1 MAGENTIVE
10 GAAIERETHVRT
22 AVIDS
27 ENAALRDEQRNH
39 VPVEADY
46 PASAFGN
53 FAERG
58 GADPAA
64 VAIVVRAHQLPHLR
78 LIYLQTT
85 RFRNYVKHELAKSTF
100 PDTISLMRMNNATS
114 ERILYQL
121 KTKGPQAAGPIAAR
135 LGVTA
140 MAVRQH
146 LYRLKQRGL
155 VDYADERRPVG
166 RPLRLWRLTPASAS
180 RFPDSHAELTL
191 EVIDAVRAAFGESGL
206 ERLLHERTQRQKDSY
221 ARRMKKAGA
230 GLLRR
235 VQVLAEIR
243 REQGYMAECVQR
255 RDGSILMIEN
265 HCPICAAASSC
276 QGLCR
281 EELSLFRSL
290 FGVRAR
296 VERIDHILAGARR
309 CAYMIT
315 PER

>member
-1 MAGENTIVE
+1 MLMANI
-10 GAAIERETHVRT
+10 
-22 AVIDS
+22 
-27 ENAALRDEQRNH
+27 
-39 VPVEADY
+39 
-46 PASAFGN
+46 
-53 FAERG
+53 
-58 GADPAA
+58 
-64 VAIVVRAHQLPHLR
+64 
-78 LIYLQTT
+78 
-85 RFRNYVKHELAKSTF
+85 
-100 PDTISLMRMNNATS
+100 TS
-114 ERILYQL
+114 DRILYQL
-121 KTKGPQAAGPIAAR
+121 KTKGPQTASPMAAR

-155 VDYADERRPVG
+155 VDYVDERRPVG
-166 RPLRLWRLTPASAS
+166 RPARVWRLTPTSAS

-191 EVIDAVRAAFGESGL
+191 EVIGAVRTAFGESGL
-206 ERLLHERTQRQKDSY
+206 QRLLEERTRRQKDSY
-221 ARRMKKAGA
+221 AQRMKKAGA

-235 VQVLAEIR
+235 AQALAEIR

-255 RDGSILMIEN
+255 RDGSILLMEN

-290 FGVRAR
+290 LGGRAQ

-315 PER
+315 RERCGKPPQSSMEC